1 VENAT
6 NTRLVVSFLGS
17 GRPQNFPPALSAF
30 SQLLDLIILERMGVR
45 CPKFHSGAMAMAEK
59 VIKAKAPAA
68 RKAVAKK
75 INGAAE
81 HTQPR
86 NVSHDEIR
94 QLAHR
99 YWAERGHPE
108 GDSEVDWLRAEQE
121 LRGKAS

>member
-1 VENAT
+1 
-6 NTRLVVSFLGS
+6 
-17 GRPQNFPPALSAF
+17 
-30 SQLLDLIILERMGVR
+30 
-45 CPKFHSGAMAMAEK
+45 MAEK
-59 VIKAKAPAA
+59 VTKAKAPAA
-68 RKAVAKK
+68 RKTAAKK
-75 INGAAE
+75 SNGAA
-81 HTQPR
+81 HPIQSR